1 MLEGIGDWGGFH
13 AELVRTPLRFED
25 GHLLVPTAPGLG
37 VELDEEVALRH
48 PYEGDELHL
57 EPVYGEVDAQRRSR
71 DVNVG
76 FVGLGQLG
84 RQLAASLLRAGFP
97 LTVHDR
103 SPAAAAALGA
113 LGAKVAGSPRE
124 VAVSSDVVL
133 TCLPSPAAVA
143 DGGGRSRTGCS
154 RGFAPAARGSTAAP
168 TTCTSCAGSRR
179 SRPPVA
185 CDTLEAPVTGG
196 VHLAAGGELT
206 VIVGGDEAVAAA
218 HWPLFE
224 AMGRAAFRVGP
235 LGAASALKVITNL
248 LAFVHLVAD
257 GEALMLARRAGL
269 DLGQAWEVIRA
280 SSGTSFVHET
290 EGQLILNGSYDIG
303 FTMDLALKDLGLAL
317 DLARDGDVPLALG
330 GLVEQIFEQA
340 RTAYGGAAQSTMVVR
355 LLEDAVGC
363 DLRAP
368 GFPAS
373 LAP

>member
-1 MLEGIGDWGGFH
+1 M
-13 AELVRTPLRFED
+13 
-25 GHLLVPTAPGLG
+25 
-37 VELDEEVALRH
+37 
-48 PYEGDELHL
+48 
-57 EPVYGEVDAQRRSR
+57 
-71 DVNVG
+71 
-76 FVGLGQLG
+76 
-84 RQLAASLLRAGFP
+84 
-97 LTVHDR
+97 
-103 SPAAAAALGA
+103 
-113 LGAKVAGSPRE
+113 
-124 VAVSSDVVL
+124 VL

-143 DGGGRSRTGCS
+143 EVVAGPGGLLEGLRAGSTWIDSSTNDLHELR
-154 RGFAPAARGSTAAP
+154 RLAALAAARG
-168 TTCTSCAGSRR
+168 
-179 SRPPVA
+179 VH
-185 CDTLEAPVTGG
+185 TLEAPVTGG
-196 VHLAAGGELT
+196 VHLAAAGELT
-206 VIVGGDEAVAAA
+206 VIVGGDEDVAAA

-224 AMGRAAFRVGP
+224 AMGRAVFRVGP

-317 DLARDGDVPLALG
+317 DLAREGDVPLALG
-330 GLVEQIFEQA
+330 GLVEQIFERA